1 MLPTTSAL
9 NKSCNPGF
17 SLSLSSFM
25 ESNQRRMYGN
35 KFPLTIS
42 QRQTLQKLPMIELT
56 KRTTPL
62 CILAAVDSPWLQFIR
77 DSNLHDIEEECAF
90 LAPWGQVLFQW
101 PVLHSLL
108 CSALL
113 SKSLPVSQV
122 LCPLTSHSA
131 CLQSHLTRHS
141 FVAMPNV
148 TDICIGRSPDT
159 LVLTNTERRREE

>member
-1 MLPTTSAL
+1 MSSLNFRCDNTLMLPTTSAL

-17 SLSLSSFM
+17 SRSLSSFM

-35 KFPLTIS
+35 KFPLTVS

-62 CILAAVDSPWLQFIR
+62 CSLAAVDSPWLQFIR

-108 CSALL
+108 CSALKKSPSQSGPL
-113 SKSLPVSQV
+113 SSDFPFSLPPV
-122 LCPLTSHSA
+122 TSH
-131 CLQSHLTRHS
+131 
-141 FVAMPNV
+141 
-148 TDICIGRSPDT
+148 
-159 LVLTNTERRREE
+159 